1 MGTGRWEEGG
11 DGEACRVKEGGAVG
25 DSFDRSLQL
34 AVASS
39 SVNRFL
45 RLLDSEGGQA
55 STHEG
60 EETCRLLSLGT
71 FTATRQR
78 SCVMRPA
85 CWPFH
90 QSRVAELSSC

>member
-55 STHEG
+55 E
-60 EETCRLLSLGT
+60 R
-71 FTATRQR
+71 
-78 SCVMRPA
+78 
-85 CWPFH
+85 
-90 QSRVAELSSC
+90 